1 MDRLVKAEA
10 KEVEVMFLKGQKCSS
25 SFKLTNLMHTM
36 SVAVSLTTTN
46 PSLFSIN
53 KHFSTIPPLSS
64 ASYTLHLSHTSD
76 QPPLSDPPDAI
87 TVRAT
92 MLPTGKATVDHLR
105 RLFSKPGPHV
115 FRDAVLTISLVGPHV
130 AEYLIS
136 HKPQSHNLFTKA
148 ISACT
153 RSQLT
158 GLLKPA
164 VENGSADAVAY
175 LLDAG
180 ADATATTESLMPPAI
195 RSGSLDVV
203 KLLEASGCKIEE
215 SVLHEAAATDRIDV
229 MEFLLERCD
238 EELEVDSV
246 DSEGRTPIHV
256 AAREGHVRVIEF
268 CVSMG
273 GNPNRVDYKGR
284 TPLHYAAWKGH
295 VKAVECLLE
304 CSNVKCVKDREGRTA
319 LCVAAESEESHA
331 RRRLV
336 DLLGL
341 GDALMRAARVDDV
354 QGVKRCLGEGASVNG
369 RDQNG
374 WSPLHWAAFKGRIK
388 SVKVLLEHGAEVDTV
403 DDAGYTPLHCAAEAG
418 HLQLALFFIAH
429 GASQSHLKSFPYLA
443 AHPLNLFDSFQNQ
456 VSLPSKSNTLMY
468 HWIQISVFCIYNV

>member
-1 MDRLVKAEA
+1 
-10 KEVEVMFLKGQKCSS
+10 MFLKGQKCSS

-92 MLPTGKATVDHLR
+92 MLPTGKATVDQLR

-136 HKPQSHNLFTKA
+136 QNPQPHNLFTKA

-153 RSQLT
+153 TSQLT
-158 GLLKPA
+158 RLLKPA
-164 VENGSADAVAY
+164 VENGSAGAVAY

-180 ADATATTESLMPPAI
+180 ADATATAESLMPPAI
-195 RSGSLDVV
+195 RAGSLDVV
-203 KLLEASGCKIEE
+203 KLLEASGCKIVE
-215 SVLHEAAATDRIDV
+215 SALHEAAATDRIDV
-229 MEFLLERCD
+229 MEFLLERRN
-238 EELEVDSV
+238 EHLEVDSV

-273 GNPNRVDYKGR
+273 GNPNCADSKGW

-304 CSNVKCVKDREGRTA
+304 CSNVKGVKDREGRTA
-319 LCVAAESEESHA
+319 FCVAAEREESHA
-331 RRRLV
+331 RRRLL

-354 QGVKRCLGEGASVNG
+354 QGMKRCLGEGASVNG

-374 WSPLHWAAFKGRIK
+374 WTPLHWAAFKGGIK

-418 HLQLALFFIAH
+418 HLQIALFLIAH

-443 AHPLNLFDSFQNQ
+443 PHPLQFFHSFQNQ
-456 VSLPSKSNTLMY
+456 VSLPSKSNTLM
-468 HWIQISVFCIYNV
+468 